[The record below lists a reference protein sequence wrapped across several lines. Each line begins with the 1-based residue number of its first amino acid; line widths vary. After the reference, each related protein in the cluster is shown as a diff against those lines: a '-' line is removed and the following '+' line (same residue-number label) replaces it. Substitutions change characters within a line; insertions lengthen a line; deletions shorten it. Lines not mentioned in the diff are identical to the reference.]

1 MGPGGPDRP
10 IGGLSVRAPTGV
22 ELRPAGRDDLADVL
36 RLLAER
42 TSAPSMPA
50 AGASAARTRQAD
62 DWDAF
67 LGSVDAAPFLAVAD
81 GDAAGCLIVAF
92 RRRVNFAT
100 WEAWVPE
107 LVVAEPFRRRGI
119 GRALLRVAIEEWRL
133 RRAHRLAVETWPGEE
148 GGRALLASLGF
159 EETSLRFR
167 ARPPRPGTAAVPDDV
182 TIRRA
187 TGDDVGAATR
197 LVAEMGARR
206 SPLPD
211 RMEAV
216 GRAFRQLVA
225 RPGDRSLVALLDG
238 APAGICTL
246 ELRASLRD
254 AGAQAWLPELVVT
267 EPARGRGIGAALLHR
282 ALAEAADAGARAVVA
297 ECGQRRTTARHLLD
311 AAGFRP
317 AGSTFTLD
325 RDR

>member
-1 MGPGGPDRP
+1 MGPGAQDRP
-10 IGGLSVRAPTGV
+10 VGGLSVRAPAGV
-22 ELRPAGRDDLADVL
+22 ELRPATRDDLPAVL

-42 TSAPSMPA
+42 TAAPSMPLL
-50 AGASAARTRQAD
+50 GAPTRGTGQAD

-81 GDAAGCLIVAF
+81 GDAAGCLILAF
-92 RRRVNFAT
+92 RRRMNFAT

-107 LVVAEPFRRRGI
+107 IVVAEAFRGRGI

-148 GGRALLASLGF
+148 GGRALLAKLGF

-167 ARPPRPGTAAVPDDV
+167 AEPPRPGRTAAPNDV

-187 TGDDVGAATR
+187 TGDDVDAATR
-197 LVAEMGARR
+197 LVAELGAHR
-206 SPLPD
+206 SPVPD

-216 GRAFRQLVA
+216 GRAYRQLVA
-225 RPGDRSLVALLDG
+225 RPTDRTLLAHLDG

-246 ELRASLRD
+246 ELRGSLRD
-254 AGAQAWLPELVVT
+254 GGVQAWLPELVVT
-267 EPARGRGIGAALLHR
+267 EPARDRGIGTALLR
-282 ALAEAADAGARAVVA
+282 AALAEAAEAGARAAVA
-297 ECGQRRTTARHLLD
+297 ECGARRPTARHLFD
-311 AAGFRP
+311 VMGFRP